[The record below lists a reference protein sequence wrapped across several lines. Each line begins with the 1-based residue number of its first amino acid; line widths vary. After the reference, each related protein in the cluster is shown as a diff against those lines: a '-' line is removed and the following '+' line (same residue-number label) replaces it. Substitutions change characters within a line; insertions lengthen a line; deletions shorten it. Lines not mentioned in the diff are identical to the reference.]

1 MTSLP
6 PVSTVYLAF
15 FSASLF
21 VLFLI
26 ACVKLPEAVRG
37 TRRFLRQMGARKT
50 RSARMLADLEKL
62 IADSRELEGVYR
74 FDSVEPHASPVQ
86 AEALAA
92 VAAAAAS
99 MSSKVAAR

>member
-6 PVSTVYLAF
+6 PVSIVYLAF
-15 FSASLF
+15 FSAALF

-50 RSARMLADLEKL
+50 RSERMLGDLEKL
-62 IADSRELEGVYR
+62 ISDSRRLEGVYR
-74 FDSVEPHASPVQ
+74 FDAVEAHVSPGQ
-86 AEALAA
+86 AD
-92 VAAAAAS
+92 AAAAVAS